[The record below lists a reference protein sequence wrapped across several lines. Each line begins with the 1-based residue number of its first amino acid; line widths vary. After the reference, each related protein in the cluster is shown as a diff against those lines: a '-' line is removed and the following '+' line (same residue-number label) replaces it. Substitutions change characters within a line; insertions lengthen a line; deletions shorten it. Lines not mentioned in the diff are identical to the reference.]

1 MKKISPVVR
10 GWLSFAIGFIVAYIL
25 GMGLV
30 YLVNGS
36 LAYSHLVSWIFATF
50 AGAAAYSWGASGFSP
65 LTKGLAWMN
74 LGALVGFALGLVI
87 DLIVQGSLNWVAP
100 TASLFALLFGFTA
113 FFLGVAGFNA
123 VSKGLIWQISG
134 TLLGA
139 IFISII
145 RVVMGLEWSG
155 PFLFT
160 EPAWVLGG
168 FLGVIFFLSGNGS
181 VSDWFKWAKG
191 IDTPEHHE
199 ESHAGWEKYL
209 NISLDHK
216 VIGIQYTVTAL
227 FLISVGGLFALVFR
241 TELAASQLQ
250 FLTTE
255 MKLFGQNG
263 PQLYN
268 TFMSLHGM
276 IMIVSIL
283 LGMAGITNFVVPLLL
298 GAQDMAFPRL
308 NAFAFWISVPASVL
322 LLMSLI
328 LGGFDTGWT
337 GYPPLSVRAPMGIQM
352 FFLGVF
358 TAGWSSILGALNVIV
373 TVMRMRSKGMT
384 AFRMPIFVW
393 AAIATSIIALTAT
406 QFIGLSFQLVMFQ
419 RLLGMGFFD
428 PAKGGNPV
436 LFQHLFWFY
445 SHPAVYVF
453 ILPGLGV
460 ISELLPV
467 FARKPLFGYR
477 WIAMSSLAIALVGF
491 LVWAHHM
498 FTSGMNEYLRVPFM
512 YSTLLVA
519 IPTGVKFFS
528 WVATLWKG
536 KIWAPTPMLFV
547 LGGIVVFL
555 LGGLT
560 GPPNATVSID
570 LHLHDTYF
578 IVGHFHDTIFGGFV
592 FPFFAA
598 LYYWFPKATGRRMN
612 ETLGKIHF
620 WLMTPS
626 FFILTF
632 GMMRIGLLGMRRR
645 IVDYDPALNFDATHL
660 LLTVMGYLIA
670 ISVLVFIY
678 NFFNSIKNGE
688 KAEGNVWNS
697 RSPEWQVPSPMP
709 THNYDQP
716 FEVVGEPYDYG
727 LPGSKYVEFSAPA
740 KSRH

>member
-1 MKKISPVVR
+1 MKNSSPAR
-10 GWLSFAIGFIVAYIL
+10 GWLFFAVGLVAAYAA
-25 GMGLV
+25 GVGLV
-30 YLVNGS
+30 YAVSGTLTYV
-36 LAYSHLVSWIFATF
+36 HLVPILLATVVS
-50 AGAAAYSWGASGFSP
+50 ATTMSWGASEFSP
-65 LTKGLAWMN
+65 LTKGFLGLTLGGLA
-74 LGALVGFALGLVI
+74 GYALGLVI
-87 DLIVQGSLNWVAP
+87 DLLVQGSLDWAAP
-100 TASLFALLFGFTA
+100 AASLFSLLIGFTA
-113 FFLGVAGFNA
+113 FFLGVSGLNA
-123 VSKGLIWQISG
+123 VSKGLIWQIIG
-134 TLLGA
+134 TLTGA

-145 RVVMGLEWSG
+145 RMALGLEWSG

-160 EPAWVLGG
+160 EPAWVLGA
-168 FLGVIFFLSGNGS
+168 FMGVLFFIGGNGS
-181 VSDWFKWAKG
+181 VSDWFKWARG
-191 IDTPEHHE
+191 IDTPEHHDE
-199 ESHAGWEKYL
+199 GHGWEKYL
-209 NISLDHK
+209 SISLDHK
-216 VIGIQYTVTAL
+216 VIGIQYTITAL
-227 FLISVGGLFALVFR
+227 FLISVGGLFALIFR

-250 FLTTE
+250 FLTNDI
-255 MKLFGQNG
+255 KLFGQTG

-276 IMIVSIL
+276 IMIISIL
-283 LGMAGITNFVVPLLL
+283 LGIAGMINYAVPLLL

-308 NAFAFWISVPASVL
+308 NAFSFWLAVPASVL
-322 LLMSLI
+322 MLMSLI

-337 GYPPLSVRAPMGIQM
+337 GYPPLSARAPVGMQM

-358 TAGWSSILGALNVIV
+358 TAGWSSILGALNTIA
-373 TVMRMRSKGMT
+373 TVLRMRAKGMT

-393 AAIATSIIALTAT
+393 AAVATSIIALTAT
-406 QFIGLSFQLVMFQ
+406 QLIGLSFQLVMFQ

-453 ILPGLGV
+453 ILPGLGI

-519 IPTGVKFFS
+519 VPTGVKFFS

-547 LGGIVVFL
+547 LGGVVVFL

-560 GPPNATVSID
+560 GPPNATVSTD

-626 FFILTF
+626 FFVLTF

-645 IVDYDPALNFDATHL
+645 IVDYDPALNFDFTHL
-660 LLTVMGYLIA
+660 ILTIA
-670 ISVLVFIY
+670 GFMIALSVLIFIY

-688 KAEGNVWNS
+688 KAEGNIWGS

-727 LPGSKYVEFSAPA
+727 LPGSKYIEFIAPA
-740 KSRH
+740 KSGHK

>member
-1 MKKISPVVR
+1 MKK
-10 GWLSFAIGFIVAYIL
+10 F
-25 GMGLV
+25 
-30 YLVNGS
+30 
-36 LAYSHLVSWIFATF
+36 FATAF
-50 AGAAAYSWGASGFSP
+50 AR
-65 LTKGLAWMN
+65 GL
-74 LGALVGFALGLVI
+74 F
-87 DLIVQGSLNWVAP
+87 
-100 TASLFALLFGFTA
+100 
-113 FFLGVAGFNA
+113 
-123 VSKGLIWQISG
+123 WQFVG

-139 IFISII
+139 GLITGI
-145 RVVMGLEWSG
+145 RAAMGLSVTDK
-155 PFLFT
+155 FFFT

-168 FLGVIFFLSGNGS
+168 FIGVLFFLGGNGS
-181 VSDWFKWAKG
+181 VSDWFKWARG

-199 ESHAGWEKYL
+199 EHYSGWEKYFHV
-209 NISLDHK
+209 SLDHK
-216 VIGIQYTVTAL
+216 VIGIQYTVVAL
-227 FLISVGGLFALVFR
+227 ALISIGGLFALIFR
-241 TELAASQLQ
+241 TELAASKLQ
-250 FLTTE
+250 FLTE
-255 MKLFGQNG
+255 DLLLFGQNG
-263 PQLYN
+263 LQLYN
-268 TFMSLHGM
+268 TLMSLHGM

-283 LGMAGITNFVVPLLL
+283 LGVAGIINYVVPLLL

-308 NAFAFWISVPASVL
+308 NAFSFWVAVPAAVL
-322 LLMSLI
+322 LLMSLV

-337 GYPPLSVRAPMGIQM
+337 GYPPLSARAPVGVQM

-358 TAGWSSILGALNVIV
+358 TAGWSSILGALNVIA
-373 TVMRMRSKGMT
+373 TVIRMRSKGMT
-384 AFRMPIFVW
+384 AWRMPIFVW
-393 AAIATSIIALTAT
+393 AAVATSLIALTAT
-406 QFIGLSFQLVMFQ
+406 QLIGLSFQLVMFQ
-419 RLLGMGFFD
+419 RLFGMGFFD

-453 ILPGLGV
+453 VLPGLGV

-477 WIAMSSLAIALVGF
+477 WIAMSSLGIALVGF
-491 LVWAHHM
+491 VVWAHHM
-498 FTSGMNEYLRVPFM
+498 FTSGMNSYLRLPFM

-536 KIWAPTPMLFV
+536 KIETPTPMLFV

-555 LGGLT
+555 MGGLS
-560 GPPNATVSID
+560 GPPNATVSTD

-612 ETLGKIHF
+612 EFWGKVHF
-620 WLMTPS
+620 WMMTPS
-626 FFILTF
+626 FFVLTL

-645 IVDYDPALNFDATHL
+645 IADYDPALGFDTTHL
-660 LLTVMGYLIA
+660 ILTIAGYLIGL
-670 ISVLVFIY
+670 SVLIFFF

-688 KAEGNVWNS
+688 KADGNVWNS

-709 THNYDQP
+709 MHNYDQP

-740 KSRH
+740 KNTHK